1 MSRPMHARP
10 STASA
15 GSSAP
20 GRRGSGRHRA
30 TRAGGV
36 RVTDLP
42 AVRERL
48 QTDRRG
54 VQHRNAFM
62 RWLLPTAPAG
72 RHTWNFLAMSG
83 GRPRTAFA
91 IILSL

>member
-10 STASA
+10 SAS
-15 GSSAP
+15 SS
-20 GRRGSGRHRA
+20 GRRGLGRHRME
-30 TRAGGV
+30 RAGGI

-42 AVRERL
+42 AVRQRL
-48 QTDRRG
+48 QADRG
-54 VQHRNAFM
+54 EQQRNAFL

>member
-1 MSRPMHARP
+1 MSRPMQARP
-10 STASA
+10 STPSA
-15 GSSAP
+15 G
-20 GRRGSGRHRA
+20 RGPGRHRIE
-30 TRAGGV
+30 RAGGV

-48 QTDRRG
+48 QTERG
-54 VQHRNAFM
+54 AQQRNAFL
-62 RWLLPTAPAG
+62 RWLLPTVPSG